1 MINRAGT
8 EYDIDNLVEDTY
20 EDMYKELSQHY
31 EYEKAENEQLRQ
43 KTKAMLRDI
52 QSLEFE
58 DIIEE
63 MNDIMNVKLNKINK
77 ILKKYK

>member
-1 MINRAGT
+1 MNRAGT

-43 KTKAMLRDI
+43 KTKEMLRDI
-52 QSLEFE
+52 QSLEFK

-63 MNDIMNVKLNKINK
+63 MNDIMNVKLNKINE

>member
-43 KTKAMLRDI
+43 KNKEMLRDI

-63 MNDIMNVKLNKINK
+63 MNDIMNIKLYKIK
-77 ILKKYK
+77 EILKKYK